1 MLTVAGICCLGAKK
15 NILHI
20 YRGCRVGCS
29 PFLGSPLTLPCC
41 CNCPQCLWNL
51 CTYLPDGSRRSY
63 FFYLFSRVK
72 VGLKPSFMLEF
83 CLIAMSLHLSSKTL
97 MLLSLP
103 NPWKA
108 CWRWF
113 FTNFQDFIPKSAGI
127 SPFFMWE
134 DLLLGLIVAK
144 KPSLLVTRRTEVSNR
159 TFRTLGWLFQ
169 QPYEQIKLIII
180 SQDTICRPVKN
191 QESSGRHSQRGIKTP
206 L

>member
-1 MLTVAGICCLGAKK
+1 MGWPSRRPLWSLFWWGFAAARLKRTFCTFSLF
-15 NILHI
+15 
-20 YRGCRVGCS
+20 YRGCTVGCS
-29 PFLGSPLTLPCC
+29 PFLGFPLTLPCF
-41 CNCPQCLWNL
+41 CPQCLWNL

-113 FTNFQDFIPKSAGI
+113 FTNFQDFILKSAGI
-127 SPFFMWE
+127 SPFLCE
-134 DLLLGLIVAK
+134 
-144 KPSLLVTRRTEVSNR
+144 
-159 TFRTLGWLFQ
+159 
-169 QPYEQIKLIII
+169 
-180 SQDTICRPVKN
+180 
-191 QESSGRHSQRGIKTP
+191 KTCFWA
-206 L
+206 

>member
-1 MLTVAGICCLGAKK
+1 MLSIPWIPTHIDLLLPPVFVEFMYLSPRWLQKI
-15 NILHI
+15 IFFLH
-20 YRGCRVGCS
+20 
-29 PFLGSPLTLPCC
+29 
-41 CNCPQCLWNL
+41 
-51 CTYLPDGSRRSY
+51 
-63 FFYLFSRVK
+63 LFSRVK

-169 QPYEQIKLIII
+169 QPYEQIKLSYLKILYV
-180 SQDTICRPVKN
+180 D
-191 QESSGRHSQRGIKTP
+191 